1 MPSVWRCPIVAAW
14 VVLGVLSRI
23 SSAGEPPTQA
33 LAELDRIALEELAIR
48 NVPGAAVAV
57 VKGDRVVFAKGF
69 GVVSVEGALPVTP
82 ETLFQIGSTTK
93 AFTATLA
100 LSLAEEGRLALDRPI
115 GERVPGLAPSLSRVT
130 LAQLLSHSAGLKDES
145 DEFGLQ
151 DESSLAAYAR
161 SWTDA
166 YCLLPPGQ
174 VFSYSNSGFALAGM
188 VVQEAEG
195 KAFADLMTERVF
207 RPLGMDRS
215 TFRPTVA
222 MTYPLAVGH
231 RLVAAKPAVVRPL
244 ANDARLWPAGT
255 AYSSASELARFAIA
269 FLNGRRLEG
278 RQALSPSVI
287 AAMSTPR
294 VEVPSLANP
303 KTHYGFG
310 LFITEKDRGVKQV
323 WHDGTMTGYRASLRM
338 LPEHQVAVVTL
349 TNSDGG
355 PLERTAERALELLVP
370 LAAKVA
376 PALPPTLA
384 MTAAEMQP
392 YVGLYGQPSRWTAE
406 VRVKDGG
413 LVLKQFGLELP
424 LRKVADGRF
433 QVQLPRAPGP
443 QDVVIRLPANGQPGY
458 LHQFVWAFRRMDPPQ

>member
-1 MPSVWRCPIVAAW
+1 MASLRRCPVPAAW
-14 VVLGVLSRI
+14 VALVTLSGI
-23 SSAGEPPTQA
+23 PSAGEPPTQA
-33 LAELDRIALEELAIR
+33 LAELDRIAVEELAAR

-57 VKGDRVVFAKGF
+57 VKGDRLVFAKGF
-69 GVVSVEGALPVTP
+69 GVASVEGASPVTP

-100 LSLAEEGRLALDRPI
+100 LSLAEEGKLALDRPI
-115 GERVPGLAPSLSRVT
+115 GERVPGLAPGLSRVT
-130 LAQLLSHSAGLKDES
+130 LAQLLSHSAGLKDEP

-161 SWTDA
+161 SWTDG

-207 RPLGMDRS
+207 KPLGMDRT

-231 RLVAAKPAVVRPL
+231 RLVASKPAVVRPL

-269 FLNGRRLEG
+269 FLNGGRLEG
-278 RQALSPSVI
+278 RQVLSPAVI
-287 AAMSTPR
+287 AAMSAPR
-294 VEVPSLANP
+294 MEVPSLANP
-303 KTHYGFG
+303 ETHYGFG
-310 LFITEKDRGVKQV
+310 LFMAEKDRGVKQV

-338 LPEHQVAVVTL
+338 VPEHQVGVITL
-349 TNSDGG
+349 TNGDGG

-370 LAAKVA
+370 LAAKPA
-376 PALPPTLA
+376 PTLPPTLA

-392 YVGLYGQPSRWTAE
+392 YVGHYGQPSRWTAE
-406 VRVKDGG
+406 VAVKDGS

-424 LRKVADGRF
+424 LQKVAEGRF
-433 QVQLPRAPGP
+433 QVQPPRAPEP
-443 QDVVIRLPANGQPGY
+443 QAVVIRLPADGQPGY